1 MTHTDPLIRRA
12 PVLLLAVT
20 LLLGGIAGRSW
31 TGAQAQ
37 SNTCR
42 LGSACN
48 PIQHVVIMVKENRTY
63 DSMFGTFPGGNGA
76 TTFRSKSG
84 AVHPLIHQPDKMWGD
99 VSHAW
104 RFAVQAYDNG
114 KMDRFADTD
123 GAKQLG
129 LDMADSQLY
138 ESDIPNYW
146 SYARSF
152 TLADNFFSN
161 IMGPSFPNH
170 LYTVAAQDADT
181 ASNPATAW
189 GCDGAPGSWVLQV
202 TRNGKTREHSPCYN
216 FHTVVDSLDSRHVSW
231 TYYAPAK
238 GEPGY
243 NWSVLRAIKH
253 IRFGPDW
260 KKHVLEY
267 THFKTDAAAGTLPA
281 VSWLVGPY
289 NISDH
294 PGESICTGENWT
306 VDQINAV
313 MSNTAEWDHTVIVL
327 TWDDWGGFYDHVA
340 PPRGPN
346 AHIMY
351 GFRVPAI
358 IISPY
363 AKPGFV
369 DHTTY
374 SFTSM
379 IKLVEDAFKLPTL
392 TKQDAAASDMSNAF
406 DFTQQPA
413 PPLVLSQRQC
423 PQ

>member
-1 MTHTDPLIRRA
+1 MARGGA
-12 PVLLLAVT
+12 VLLLAAT
-20 LLLGGIAGRSW
+20 ALLGAIAGWSW
-31 TGAQAQ
+31 TGAQAKGT
-37 SNTCR
+37 TCS
-42 LGSACN
+42 LGTVCN
-48 PIQHVVIMVKENRTY
+48 PIQHVVIIVKENRTY

-76 TTFRSKSG
+76 TTFRTPSG
-84 AVHPLIHQPDKMWGD
+84 TVRRLHHQPDKMWGD
-99 VSHAW
+99 ISHAW
-104 RFAVQAYDNG
+104 RFAVQAYDHG
-114 KMDRFADTD
+114 KLDRFAESD

-129 LDMADSQLY
+129 RDMADSQLY
-138 ESDIPNYW
+138 EPDIPNYW
-146 SYARSF
+146 SYARTF

-161 IMGPSFPNH
+161 ILGPSFPNH

-181 ASNPATAW
+181 ASNPARAW
-189 GCDGAPGSWVLQV
+189 GCDASPGSWVLQV
-202 TRNGKTREHSPCYN
+202 TRNGSTREHPPCYD
-216 FHTVVDSLDSRHVSW
+216 FRTVVDSLDARHVSW
-231 TYYAPAK
+231 TYYAPGQ

-243 NWSVLRAIKH
+243 NWSALRAIKH

-267 THFKTDAAAGTLPA
+267 TRFKADAAAGTLPA

-289 NISDH
+289 TTSDH
-294 PGESICTGENWT
+294 PGYSICAGENWT

-313 MSNTAEWDHTVIVL
+313 MSNGQEWDHTAIIL

-346 AHIMY
+346 THIMY

-363 AKPGFV
+363 SKAGYV
-369 DHTTY
+369 DHTRY

-379 IKLVEDAFKLPTL
+379 IKLVEDAFGLPRL
-392 TKQDAAASDMSNAF
+392 TKQDAAANDMSSAF

-413 PPLVLSQRQC
+413 PPLILSQRQC